1 MIRTLILAL
10 FVVTLSACG
19 SSAATGPQ
27 GAVSDAAG
35 NGAVSEV
42 TARGG
47 ELFAANCA
55 ACHGVSGATG
65 TASGPP
71 LVHIVY
77 EPSHHGDLAFHR
89 AVREGVAPHHW
100 DFGPMPPVSG
110 LSDADIEDI
119 IGYVREQQR
128 AAGIE

>member
-1 MIRTLILAL
+1 MIRTLTLVL
-10 FVVTLSACG
+10 FAVVTLSACG
-19 SSAATGPQ
+19 SSPGTRPQ
-27 GAVSDAAG
+27 DALSEADG

-55 ACHGVSGATG
+55 ACHGVSGTG
-65 TASGPP
+65 TAAGPP

-110 LSDADIEDI
+110 LSDEDIDHI